1 MDYQPWILIYNL
13 FNISAINY
21 EPWSMDYRL
30 PFTTF
35 AAIIMKTKTIK
46 KDKVNI
52 ITLGCSKNM
61 VDSEVLSGQLLAND
75 IDTVH
80 ESTKRDHNI
89 VIINTCGFIE
99 KAKEESIN
107 TILDHVDLKKRGKL
121 DKVYVTGCL
130 SERYKNNLETE
141 IPEVDAFFGTMELPL
156 ILKKF
161 EADYKGELIGERL
174 LATPQHY
181 AYMKISEGCNRT
193 CSFCAIPL
201 MRGGHVSRPIE
212 SLVDEAK
219 RLVDRGVKEVMLI
232 AQELTYY
239 GLDIYKKRELPK
251 LMNALADVKG
261 LEWIRLHYAYPSKFP
276 LEIID
281 VMKER
286 DNICNYLDMP
296 LQHASNNMLKAMK
309 RQITRE
315 DMEELV
321 GQIRERIPD
330 ICLRTTLIAG
340 FPGETRD
347 DVEELKTFLQKM
359 RFDRV
364 GTFTYSHE
372 EDTSAHDLEDNIS
385 AEEKEERAQEIMEV
399 QQEISLE
406 KNEEKVNKTFKVII
420 DKKEA
425 GRYLGRTEF
434 DSVEVDNE
442 VIINSNKKLPIG
454 EFVNVKITKAYD
466 YDLEGEVVA

>member
-1 MDYQPWILIYNL
+1 
-13 FNISAINY
+13 
-21 EPWSMDYRL
+21 
-30 PFTTF
+30 
-35 AAIIMKTKTIK
+35 MKTKTLK

-61 VDSEVLSGQLLAND
+61 VDSEVLSGQLKAND
-75 IDTVH
+75 IDVVH
-80 ESTKRDHNI
+80 ENKKIDHNI
-89 VIINTCGFIE
+89 VVVNTCGFID

-107 TILDHVDLKKRGKL
+107 TILDQVELKRKGKL

-130 SERYKNNLETE
+130 SERYKNNLEAE
-141 IPEVDAFFGTMELPL
+141 IPEVDAYFGTMELPL
-156 ILKKF
+156 ILKQF
-161 EADYKGELIGERL
+161 EADYKTELVGERL

-201 MRGGHVSRPIE
+201 MRGQHISKPIE
-212 SLVDEAK
+212 ELVKEAEG
-219 RLVDRGVKEVMLI
+219 LVKKGVKEVMLI

-239 GLDIYKKRELPK
+239 GLDIYKKRTLPD
-251 LMNALADVKG
+251 LLRRLSDVKG

-276 LEIID
+276 LDILD
-281 VMKER
+281 AMKER
-286 DNICNYLDMP
+286 ENICNYLDMP
-296 LQHASNNMLKAMK
+296 LQHAANNMLKAMK

-315 DMEELV
+315 EMEDLTAA
-321 GQIRERIPD
+321 IREKVPG
-330 ICLRTTLIAG
+330 ICLRTTLITG
-340 FPGETRD
+340 FPGETLD
-347 DVEELKTFLQKM
+347 DVEELKGFLERQ

-364 GTFTYSHE
+364 GIFTYSHE
-372 EDTSAHDLEDNIS
+372 EGTSAHDLVDDVP
-385 AEEKEERAQEIMEV
+385 AEEKERRAQDIMET
-399 QQEISLE
+399 QQEISYEL
-406 KNEEKVNKTFKVII
+406 NQEKVGKTFKTLI

-442 VIINSNKKLPIG
+442 VVIHSSKKLPVG

-466 YDLEGEVVA
+466 YDLEGEVVE